1 VAIHRGELYSYTP
14 VLPPR
19 PGQSTKRLV
28 ITVDRLNDAQQSL
41 AVGLLVN
48 DDPGGLLT
56 VRVGDRGWV
65 SPVRIERLLISRL
78 GGAALRRHRRGTRPD
93 RRRHARRL
101 RPVAGRSRIDTSLL
115 AGCRQAGARL
125 TTGTGSAT

>member
-1 VAIHRGELYSYTP
+1 MAIHRGELYSYTS

-28 ITVDRLNDAQQSL
+28 ITVDRLNDAQPSL

-48 DDPGGLLT
+48 DDDPGGLLT

-78 GGAALRRHRRGTRPD
+78 GELLYVATDEELDQIAVAMRAAYDL
-93 RRRHARRL
+93 
-101 RPVAGRSRIDTSLL
+101 
-115 AGCRQAGARL
+115 
-125 TTGTGSAT
+125 